1 MLLSLEAFFNYFYT
15 SSLTGKV
22 NLRHYG
28 YGIDEIIH
36 EGNNYRSRW

>member
-1 MLLSLEAFFNYFYT
+1 MILKFMLIDFYS

-28 YGIDEIIH
+28 HGINEIIH
-36 EGNNYRSRW
+36 EGNNYCSR

>member
-1 MLLSLEAFFNYFYT
+1 MLLSLEAFLIDFYS
-15 SSLTGKV
+15 SSLTRKV

-36 EGNNYRSRW
+36 EGNNYCSR

>member
-1 MLLSLEAFFNYFYT
+1 MLIDFYS

-22 NLRHYG
+22 NLRHYAYN

-36 EGNNYRSRW
+36 EGNNYCSR

>member
-1 MLLSLEAFFNYFYT
+1 MILKFMLIDFYA

-36 EGNNYRSRW
+36 EGNNYCSR

>member
-1 MLLSLEAFFNYFYT
+1 MLLSLEAFLIDFY
-15 SSLTGKV
+15 SPSLTGKV

-36 EGNNYRSRW
+36 EGNNYCSR

>member
-1 MLLSLEAFFNYFYT
+1 MLLSLEAFLIDFYS
-15 SSLTGKV
+15 SSLTV

-36 EGNNYRSRW
+36 EGNNYCSR

>member
-1 MLLSLEAFFNYFYT
+1 MLSSLGAFLIDFYS

-28 YGIDEIIH
+28 YGVDEIIH
-36 EGNNYRSRW
+36 QENNYWLRG